1 MCFFFVKHIQQVLA
15 SKNILGYVRTLLIKS
30 MQNLQSMKYPLWIN
44 NQHLDWN
51 ILVYKQFQ
59 CLILHH
65 SYI

>member
-51 ILVYKQFQ
+51 ILVNKQFQ